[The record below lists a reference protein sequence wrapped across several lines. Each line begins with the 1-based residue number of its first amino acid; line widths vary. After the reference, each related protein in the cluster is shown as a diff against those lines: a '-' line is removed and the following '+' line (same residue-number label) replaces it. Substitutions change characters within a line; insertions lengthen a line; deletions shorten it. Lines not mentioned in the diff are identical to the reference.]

1 MKNSTDL
8 TSARDGDNESLWQGS
23 HPRLEI
29 KPLKVNTIY
38 DVVIIG
44 GGITGVTTALELQR
58 KGKKCILIEAQNL
71 GFGTTGGT
79 SAHLN
84 TFLDATYPE
93 IDSDFGKEASAQLAR
108 ATREII
114 EMIHS
119 NIEALEI
126 DADFEYKDAF
136 LFSKNQEE
144 TKQLKSILSS
154 SQQAGVEVSEVF
166 ENGIPI
172 DFQHVLLFKE
182 QAQFHPIKYI
192 LGLARELLKLGGDV
206 LEHTFV
212 ENSEY
217 KDDIHYINAGN
228 ITVQGRH
235 LVWATHI
242 PPGINILS
250 LRNAPYRSYVL
261 AAKLKSGDYPNC
273 LAYDMQEPYHYF
285 RSHKIDGDQ
294 YLLIGGADH
303 KTGHDDPEK
312 AFSALE
318 KYTMENFDIS
328 SIDYR
333 WSSQYYVPVDGLP
346 YIGQFPGGDA
356 NSFVATG
363 FNGNGMIFGSLSAMI
378 LTDLI
383 LGIENDLAKLLS
395 PSRLKPISGFTDFV
409 QENADV
415 AYHFVAD
422 RFGTEIIKS
431 TKELKNDEG
440 KIVEL
445 EGKKLA
451 LYKDINGKTIA
462 LSPVCTHAG
471 CIVNWN
477 ASEKSWDC
485 PCHGGRFATDGKVLT
500 GPPRKALERI
510 EIHKTGQ
517 A

>member
-136 LFSKNQEE
+136 LFSQNQEE

-217 KDDIHYINAGN
+217 KDDIHYINAGK
-228 ITVQGRH
+228 IGRAH
-235 LVWATHI
+235 V
-242 PPGINILS
+242 
-250 LRNAPYRSYVL
+250 
-261 AAKLKSGDYPNC
+261 
-273 LAYDMQEPYHYF
+273 
-285 RSHKIDGDQ
+285 
-294 YLLIGGADH
+294 
-303 KTGHDDPEK
+303 
-312 AFSALE
+312 
-318 KYTMENFDIS
+318 
-328 SIDYR
+328 
-333 WSSQYYVPVDGLP
+333 
-346 YIGQFPGGDA
+346 
-356 NSFVATG
+356 
-363 FNGNGMIFGSLSAMI
+363 
-378 LTDLI
+378 
-383 LGIENDLAKLLS
+383 
-395 PSRLKPISGFTDFV
+395 
-409 QENADV
+409 
-415 AYHFVAD
+415 
-422 RFGTEIIKS
+422 
-431 TKELKNDEG
+431 
-440 KIVEL
+440 
-445 EGKKLA
+445 
-451 LYKDINGKTIA
+451 
-462 LSPVCTHAG
+462 
-471 CIVNWN
+471 
-477 ASEKSWDC
+477 
-485 PCHGGRFATDGKVLT
+485 
-500 GPPRKALERI
+500 
-510 EIHKTGQ
+510 
-517 A
+517 